1 MRHLHTVVSVASVAG
16 LSLSLP
22 ATSLAQSAPGAFS
35 TSRPVVAIA
44 PYEPGGPI
52 DIEGRMYTRK
62 ANELTGQQYVLEYK
76 TGAGTRIGVGY
87 VAKAPADGHT
97 LLITNASFTVFPALY
112 KDLPFDTIKDFAPVA
127 HMSTKTNVLLS
138 RPSFPAKNFAEY
150 VAYARA
156 NPGKVN
162 YGMLGS
168 GSTSHMVGAWLA
180 SASNTKVTF
189 IPYKGTGP
197 TLVDLVAGRLDVSS
211 SALIA
216 SLSYIKSG
224 KLRPLAVMT
233 GTRSKVL
240 PDLPT
245 IAEQGIP
252 EFSYL
257 NWTGF
262 FAPRAT
268 PAATVARLNEIF
280 NKVAHSPDIVHL
292 AETQGNLMVG
302 GPTEPFAKLI
312 SVETARWQKLA
323 LDNGIKPAE

>member
-1 MRHLHTVVSVASVAG
+1 MKLQYTALATA
-16 LSLSLP
+16 LALCLP
-22 ATSLAQSAPGAFS
+22 ATAMAQSTPGPFS

-52 DIEGRMYTRK
+52 DIEGRMYTKK
-62 ANELTGQQYVLEYK
+62 AYELTGQQFVLEYK

-112 KDLPFDTIKDFAPVA
+112 KDLPFDTIRDFAPVA
-127 HMSTKTNVLLS
+127 HMSIKTNVLLA
-138 RPSFPAKNFAEY
+138 RPSFPATTFAEY
-150 VAYARA
+150 VTYARA

-162 YGMLGS
+162 YGILGS
-168 GSTSHMVGAWLA
+168 GSTTHMVGAWMA
-180 SASNTKVTF
+180 NATNTKVTY

-197 TLVDLVAGRLDVSS
+197 SLVDMVAGRLDVTS

-216 SLSYIKSG
+216 ALPFIKSG

-245 IAEQGIP
+245 IAEQGVHD
-252 EFSYL
+252 FSYL

-268 PAATVARLNEIF
+268 PAATLARLNDIF
-280 NKVAHSPDIVHL
+280 NRVAAAPDIID
-292 AETQGNLMVG
+292 AADKQGNVMVG
-302 GPTEPFAKLI
+302 GTPEQFAKLM
-312 SVETARWQKLA
+312 STETLRWQKVA
-323 LDNGIKPAE
+323 RENDIKAEE

>member
-1 MRHLHTVVSVASVAG
+1 MKLQPAALATALA
-16 LSLSLP
+16 LCLP
-22 ATSLAQSAPGAFS
+22 ASATAQSAPGAFS

-52 DIEGRMYTRK
+52 DIEGRMYTKK
-62 ANELTGQQYVLEYK
+62 ANELTGQQFVLEYK

-112 KDLPFDTIKDFAPVA
+112 KDLPFDTIRDFAPVA
-127 HMSTKTNVLLS
+127 HMSIKTNVLLA
-138 RPSFPAKNFAEY
+138 RPSFPAKTFTEY
-150 VAYARA
+150 VAHARA

-180 SASNTKVTF
+180 TASNTKVTF

-197 TLVDLVAGRLDVSS
+197 SLLDMVAGRLDVTSA
-211 SALIA
+211 ALIA
-216 SLSYIKSG
+216 ALPFIKSG

-252 EFSYL
+252 DFSYL

-268 PAATVARLNEIF
+268 PAATIARLNDIF
-280 NKVAHSPDIVHL
+280 NKVAAAPDIVE
-292 AETQGNLMVG
+292 AADKQGNVMVG
-302 GPTEPFAKLI
+302 GTPEQFAQI
-312 SVETARWQKLA
+312 VSTETARWQKLA
-323 LDNGIKPAE
+323 RDNDIKAEE